1 MADEIVDIAPTGD
14 ILLIVGEADNIKR
27 FTVNSAALRMASKV
41 FEAMLSP
48 KYAEGQALAT
58 NSTSPCEIK
67 LEDDDPKC
75 MGIVLDFIHLR
86 HNSLPQRVD
95 SDDIVSFA
103 ALVDKYFLHEA
114 LKLGLDQWLIP
125 GEHDDC
131 HKFLQAAII
140 LGHAESVKK
149 TTEMMILV
157 HTTSYS
163 TETCAHQDTRSL
175 HFICGWTCFH
185 FVCSYGY

>member
-1 MADEIVDIAPTGD
+1 MASNIVQIAPTGD
-14 ILLIVGEADNIKR
+14 ILLIVGEADDTTR
-27 FTVNSAALRMASKV
+27 FKVNSAALRMASEV

-48 KYAEGQALAT
+48 KYAEDQALAT
-58 NSTSPCEIK
+58 NSTPPCKIK

-75 MGIVLDFIHLR
+75 MEIVLDFIHLR

-95 SDDIVSFA
+95 SDDIVNFA
-103 ALVDKYFLHEA
+103 VLIDKYLLHEA

-125 GEHDDC
+125 GELDDY

-163 TETCAHQDTRSL
+163 TETCAHQDTRFL
-175 HFICGWTCFH
+175 HFICGWTCSH
-185 FVCSYGY
+185 IVCSYGY